1 MSNRLSMAQRQ
12 AIQALAAAGHSN
24 RAISLSLGVD
34 RGTVAKTLSQIQ
46 NQPLQWEAPTGSG
59 EAPTGFED
67 ASQVAV
73 PGTTDAAENDAD
85 PCLASI
91 AGSSSLTSDVAET
104 RAGSRSECEPYR
116 DEIMRRLERGL
127 TAQRIWQDLIDEF
140 GFSAK
145 YQSVRRYV
153 ARLQQKSPQLVRRME
168 VAAGEE
174 AQVDFGAGAWITTG
188 DGKRRRSWVFR
199 IVLSHSRKAY
209 SEAVFHQ
216 NTEAFIGALENSFRY
231 FGGTPKTLVIDNLKA
246 AVKQADWYDPEIH
259 PKLQSFAQHYGTV
272 FLPTKPY
279 TPEHKGK
286 VEAGVKYVRNN
297 GLKGHEFANLD
308 AENKHLLEWED
319 RVADTRLHGTTKQ
332 QVRQHFEVIER
343 PTLQALPVER
353 FPFFHE
359 GRRSV
364 NRDGHCEV
372 AKAYYSAPPEFVGR
386 EVWVRWDSRLVRLF
400 NERWD
405 QVAVHAR
412 AEPGR
417 FRTDSNHIPKKR
429 VSCIERGANALLKQL
444 AIVGPSVK
452 DWSEAMLQAR
462 GVEGIRVLQGLKA
475 LASKHDATSLNGA
488 CETAM
493 SYGALRLRTIR
504 TLLKS
509 SSDVKQQEQF
519 SFLEEHPVIRP
530 LSDYSLESL
539 SRFRKDRD

>member
-1 MSNRLSMAQRQ
+1 MSNRLSMAQTQ
-12 AIQALAAAGHSN
+12 AIQALAAIGQSN
-24 RAISLSLGVD
+24 RAISRALGVD

-46 NQPLQWEAPTGSG
+46 NQPPIWEAPTGSG
-59 EAPTGFED
+59 EAPTG
-67 ASQVAV
+67 
-73 PGTTDAAENDAD
+73 
-85 PCLASI
+85 C
-91 AGSSSLTSDVAET
+91 LTSDLVAQDCSTHVGESDPQT
-104 RAGSRSECEPYR
+104 CSASITTNALSTTDGVEIPAGSRSECEPYR
-116 DEIMRRLERGL
+116 DGIIRKLEQGL
-127 TAQRIWQDLIDEF
+127 TAQRIWQDLIDEY
-140 GFSAK
+140 GFAAK

-153 ARLQQKSPQLVRRME
+153 ARLQQKTPQLVRRME

-174 AQVDFGAGAWITTG
+174 GQVDFGTGAWITTA

-216 NTEAFIGALENSFRY
+216 STEAFISALENSFRY
-231 FGGTPKTLVIDNLKA
+231 FGGVPKTLVIDNLKA

-286 VEAGVKYVRNN
+286 VEAGVKYVKNN
-297 GLKGHEFANLD
+297 GLKGHVFASLD

-332 QVRQHFEVIER
+332 QVRQHFEEIER
-343 PTLQALPVER
+343 PALLALPVER

-359 GRRSV
+359 KRRSV

-386 EVWVRWDSRLVRLF
+386 DVWVRWDSRLVRLF
-400 NERWD
+400 NDKWE

-412 AEPGR
+412 AEPGK
-417 FRTDSNHIPKKR
+417 FSTDFNHIPKKR
-429 VSCIERGANALLKQL
+429 VSCIERGANVLLKQL

-475 LASKHDATSLNGA
+475 LASKYDATALNRA

-493 SYGALRLRTIR
+493 TYGALRLKSIR

-509 SSDVKQQEQF
+509 TSEIKQQEQF
-519 SFLEEHPVIRP
+519 DFLEEHPVIRP

-539 SRFRKDRD
+539 SQFRKDRH

>member
-1 MSNRLSMAQRQ
+1 MSNRLSMAQTQ
-12 AIQALAAAGHSN
+12 AIQALAATGQSN
-24 RAISLSLGVD
+24 RAISRALGVD

-46 NQPLQWEAPTGSG
+46 NQPPIWEAPTGSG
-59 EAPTGFED
+59 EAPTG
-67 ASQVAV
+67 
-73 PGTTDAAENDAD
+73 
-85 PCLASI
+85 C
-91 AGSSSLTSDVAET
+91 LTSDLVAQDCSTHVGESDPQT
-104 RAGSRSECEPYR
+104 CSASITTNALSTTDGVEIPAGSRSECEPYR
-116 DEIMRRLERGL
+116 DGIIRKLEQGL
-127 TAQRIWQDLIDEF
+127 TAQRIWQDLIDEY
-140 GFSAK
+140 GFAAK

-153 ARLQQKSPQLVRRME
+153 ARLQQKTPQLVRRME

-174 AQVDFGAGAWITTG
+174 GQVDFGTGAWITTA

-216 NTEAFIGALENSFRY
+216 STEAFISALENSFRY
-231 FGGTPKTLVIDNLKA
+231 FGGVPKTLVIDNLKA

-286 VEAGVKYVRNN
+286 VEAGVKYVKNN
-297 GLKGHEFANLD
+297 GLKGHVFASLD

-332 QVRQHFEVIER
+332 QVRQHFEEIER
-343 PTLQALPVER
+343 PALLALPVER

-359 GRRSV
+359 KRRSV

-386 EVWVRWDSRLVRLF
+386 DVWVRWDSRLVRLF
-400 NERWD
+400 NDKWE

-412 AEPGR
+412 AEPGK
-417 FRTDSNHIPKKR
+417 FSTDFNHIPKKR
-429 VSCIERGANALLKQL
+429 VSCIERGANVLLKQL

-475 LASKHDATSLNGA
+475 LASKYDATALNRA

-493 SYGALRLRTIR
+493 TYGALRLKSIR

-509 SSDVKQQEQF
+509 TSEIKQQEQF
-519 SFLEEHPVIRP
+519 DFLEEHPVIRP

-539 SRFRKDRD
+539 SQFRKDRH

>member
-1 MSNRLSMAQRQ
+1 MAQTQ
-12 AIQALAAAGHSN
+12 AIQALAATGQSN
-24 RAISLSLGVD
+24 RAISRALGVD

-46 NQPLQWEAPTGSG
+46 NQPPIWEAPTGSG
-59 EAPTGFED
+59 DAPGEFQDRDQVTETGSNQISE
-67 ASQVAV
+67 SNSE
-73 PGTTDAAENDAD
+73 TSS
-85 PCLASI
+85 ASI
-91 AGSSSLTSDVAET
+91 AVGSSLATDGGELP
-104 RAGSRSECEPYR
+104 AGSRSECEPYR
-116 DEIMRRLERGL
+116 DQIIRKLEQGL
-127 TAQRIWQDLIDEF
+127 TAQRIWQDLIDEY
-140 GFSAK
+140 GFAAK

-153 ARLQQKSPQLVRRME
+153 ARRQQKTPQLVRRME

-174 AQVDFGAGAWITTG
+174 GQVDFGTGAWITTA
-188 DGKRRRSWVFR
+188 DGKRRHSWVFR

-216 NTEAFIGALENSFRY
+216 NAEAFIGALENSFRY

-259 PKLQSFAQHYGTV
+259 PKLQSFVQHYGTV

-279 TPEHKGK
+279 TPEHQGK
-286 VEAGVKYVRNN
+286 VEAGVRYVKNN
-297 GLKGHEFANLD
+297 GLKGHVFASLD

-332 QVRQHFEVIER
+332 QVRQHFEEIER
-343 PTLQALPVER
+343 LALLALPVER

-359 GRRSV
+359 KRRSV

-386 EVWVRWDSRLVRLF
+386 DVWVHWDSRLVRLF
-400 NERWD
+400 NDKWE

-429 VSCIERGANALLKQL
+429 VSCIERGANVLLKQL
-444 AIVGPSVK
+444 AIVGTSVK

-475 LASKHDATSLNGA
+475 LASKHDATALNRA

-493 SYGALRLRTIR
+493 TYGALRLKSIR

-509 SSDVKQQEQF
+509 TSEVKQQEQF
-519 SFLEEHPVIRP
+519 DFLEEHPVIRP

-539 SRFRKDRD
+539 SQFRKDRH